1 MADWKKI
8 IVSGSSPDLHKIS
21 GSTLLLKDLE
31 TSSLKTPLVVDSTGN
46 IFTGSAYITETGSS
60 GTGLDNNIAI
70 IGAGGSAIQTAS
82 VTQIINA
89 NGAGI
94 HNTPLIQATA
104 GNFQNLKISSS
115 VHNINKIVLVLS
127 SSFSASATQ
136 SFAVIPST
144 NLDGLKIDVGVT
156 MSNVPHSSFES
167 FTLAINDVGE
177 VVQVSSSQG
186 GGGTYTQVYE
196 NSCITQYYFTGDT
209 SVNVP
214 VAEVD
219 ISAEL

>member
-8 IVSGSSPDLHKIS
+8 VVSGSSPDLNNIT
-21 GSTLLLKDLE
+21 GSTLRL
-31 TSSLKTPLVVDSTGN
+31 TNVNSSNIVTPLVISSSGE

-115 VHNINKIVLVLS
+115 VHNINKTVLVLS
-127 SSFSASATQ
+127 SSFSANCSRAD
-136 SFAVIPST
+136 
-144 NLDGLKIDVGVT
+144 L
-156 MSNVPHSSFES
+156 
-167 FTLAINDVGE
+167 IN
-177 VVQVSSSQG
+177 
-186 GGGTYTQVYE
+186 
-196 NSCITQYYFTGDT
+196 
-209 SVNVP
+209 
-214 VAEVD
+214 
-219 ISAEL
+219 